1 MVDRSESTV
10 QSAEFAKSI
19 DDYYAT
25 KNVWLDK
32 VEQLL
37 SHQRSP
43 EEPREAEA
51 QARTRREQQPSY
63 PEPEPLPKRYKCK
76 KSKGK
81 GRKLSEDT
89 DPEVAMGKL
98 SIDDGEPLASDEE
111 YIDLE
116 DLDLSKLQDE
126 KSEKPSSEQIIK
138 IREALGLP
146 KEKR

>member
-1 MVDRSESTV
+1 MVDKSESTV
-10 QSAEFAKSI
+10 QSTEFSKSI

-37 SHQRSP
+37 SHERSP
-43 EEPREAEA
+43 EESREAEA
-51 QARTRREQQPSY
+51 RARKRREQQPSY
-63 PEPEPLPKRYKCK
+63 PEPGPLPKRYKCK
-76 KSKGK
+76 SSKGK
-81 GRKLSEDT
+81 GKLTEDT
-89 DPEVAMGKL
+89 DSDVAMGNL

-116 DLDLSKLQDE
+116 DLNLSKLQE
-126 KSEKPSSEQIIK
+126 GKNEKPSSDQIIK